1 MTCYASDLTT
11 DQRAAL
17 ESLLGRRVNDGEAIS
32 LSTFEP
38 TNLSTEQRLEIA
50 DELREYF
57 VRVDKSRRAVSDEV
71 AEETIN
77 EAMRSVRPGYRPLP

>member
-71 AEETIN
+71 AEETIY